1 MQIYSTLLTRAN
13 IFDIIFKKSFQ
24 LKEYHAYLQKKELNM
39 TYKERLEQEK
49 AFVVVLDCTVVGTF
63 RNLKKLCEEMKERDA
78 EFRSYSSLSKRRDDE
93 NPITFE
99 TGQGEYKVYIEK
111 LK

>member
-1 MQIYSTLLTRAN
+1 MEDLTASQRQYQN
-13 IFDIIFKKSFQ
+13 
-24 LKEYHAYLQKKELNM
+24 QK
-39 TYKERLEQEK
+39 
-49 AFVVVLDCTVVGTF
+49 AVVVVLNCEVLGTW

-93 NPITFE
+93 NPITFT
-99 TGQGEYKVYIEK
+99 TGAGEYKVYIEK

>member
-1 MQIYSTLLTRAN
+1 MEDLTASQRQYQN
-13 IFDIIFKKSFQ
+13 
-24 LKEYHAYLQKKELNM
+24 QK
-39 TYKERLEQEK
+39 
-49 AFVVVLDCTVVGTF
+49 AVVVVLNCEVLGTW